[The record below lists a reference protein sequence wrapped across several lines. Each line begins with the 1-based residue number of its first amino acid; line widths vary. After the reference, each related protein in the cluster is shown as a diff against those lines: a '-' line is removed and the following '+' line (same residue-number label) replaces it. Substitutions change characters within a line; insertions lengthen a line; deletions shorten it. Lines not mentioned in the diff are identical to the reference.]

1 MVLGSSTALAFADDP
16 TGIWAMDNGKVTVE
30 VSNCGG
36 GLCGRIV
43 ALKKPLDRHGN
54 PKLDKDN
61 PNPSLRNRPLLGL
74 ALLQDM
80 RQAGNNKWEGLIYN
94 PDDGRTY
101 DAVVNLS
108 GTTMKVRG
116 CVVVFCKTKKF
127 LRVN

>member
-1 MVLGSSTALAFADDP
+1 ME
-16 TGIWAMDNGKVTVE
+16 NGKVTVE
-30 VSNCGG
+30 VSNCGD

-54 PKLDKDN
+54 PKRDKDN

-80 RQAGNNKWEGLIYN
+80 RQAGNNKWQGLIYN

-101 DAVVNLS
+101 DAVVNLN

-127 LRVN
+127 VRVN